1 MTAKVDQMLHVPVE
15 KESLIAM
22 KKSKVTRNLMA
33 AVSIVA
39 LTTVMYGCVH
49 DGDSDDTLAT
59 DMTDMPDPTPTDNAM
74 AALES
79 TGSAAQTA
87 NTALSAANGALA
99 TATDVV
105 TAAAQAF
112 GDATG
117 DAVATAKATYDA
129 AVADLMMKKGAQ
141 AAAVMALGEAIA
153 AYEMARSVLS
163 ILDPTNATLA
173 PAATAIAALKT
184 AQADMTAVAAAD
196 AALAVAA
203 NTADPVTTKAAYDA
217 AYAAHS
223 TAMSMQATQQGAL
236 DAATNALDAARTALE
251 GASGAGIAPAVD
263 AYNAAVVTLAAAE
276 AAYDTAVTDT
286 KAKLDALDMAL
297 DAWAKADPDAVGLK
311 DATAMIAQ
319 LKADQDEAAK
329 RAAAE
334 LKKVQDQLAEAK
346 EALQKVLNE
355 IEEEEQKLAAE
366 RMKMQNA
373 GYTAA
378 LNAASLSGAAVTSDV
393 MANRRLLAIAIDQ
406 AAPNQ
411 TSNLKIERR
420 GGPLTLTTMGWTQG
434 EAPSIGSG
442 WNGKTLKQDR
452 SDKDGK
458 AIATITADAIAYV
471 YSDIDQA
478 EETDTKITTFA
489 AEADLQAHVP
499 SASGTAN
506 ADSGKFR
513 LNSSS
518 TTGTNWWMDD
528 QVDGVEVLPTELNV
542 TKVLPDRFSAVVAGI
557 PGIINCPTV
566 GGCTARKTGDGSY
579 VIVGPTD
586 GADATP
592 MMFTPTAGSEAT
604 VVVYTDDPAYLSFGV
619 WITTPDDGNT
629 TGYSFGSFANSVDN
643 AGTVYSLVDAVTGE
657 ANYKGPAVGIYAER
671 QHGGQEARS
680 GMFTAEAKLNANFLS
695 SGSGALVSGSV
706 SKFMSGGESLGDWTV
721 NLRGGAIVDPNDAT
735 AATTNLPTGTVAG
748 GAPTGITA
756 SGTGNLNLDGGITT
770 GSFDGL
776 TVTGVWQGQFGGD
789 PTRPGVGTSANDA
802 PNNIVGT
809 FDAST
814 HGTSPAGA
822 IQVSGAF
829 GTEKQ

>member
-1 MTAKVDQMLHVPVE
+1 
-15 KESLIAM
+15 M
-22 KKSKVTRNLMA
+22 KKSKVTRSLMA

-49 DGDSDDTLAT
+49 DGDSDDTPAT

-366 RMKMQNA
+366 RVKMQNA

-393 MANRRLLAIAIDQ
+393 MANRRLLAIGIDQ

-458 AIATITADAIAYV
+458 AIPTITADTIAYV
-471 YSDIDQA
+471 YSDIEQA
-478 EETDTKITTFA
+478 KATDTKITTFTD
-489 AEADLQAHVP
+489 EAQLRAHVP
-499 SASGTAN
+499 SAGGAVD

-513 LNSSS
+513 LNSLS

-528 QVDGVEVLPTELNV
+528 EVVVGDGVLPTELNV
-542 TKVLPDRFSAVVAGI
+542 TKVLQDRFEATVAGI
-557 PGIINCPTV
+557 KGTINCPTV
-566 GGCTARKTGDGSY
+566 GGCTARKTGEGSY

-586 GADATP
+586 GADDTS
-592 MMFTPTAGSEAT
+592 MMFTPDDGSDAT
-604 VVVYTDDPAYLSFGV
+604 VVVYTDDSAYRSFGV
-619 WITTPDDGNT
+619 WIVEPDDDKAAA
-629 TGYSFGSFANSVDN
+629 GYSFGSFANSTDG
-643 AGTVYSLVDAVTGE
+643 AATPYTLGDAVTG
-657 ANYKGPAVGIYAER
+657 AAIYKGPAVGIYAER
-671 QHGGQEARS
+671 QHGEQEARS
-680 GMFTAEAKLNANFLS
+680 GMFTAEAELNANFLS
-695 SGSGALVSGSV
+695 SGSGRACQRFGLEVHVGRR
-706 SKFMSGGESLGDWTV
+706 EPRQLDRELG
-721 NLRGGAIVDPNDAT
+721 RRC
-735 AATTNLPTGTVAG
+735 
-748 GAPTGITA
+748 
-756 SGTGNLNLDGGITT
+756 DGR
-770 GSFDGL
+770 S
-776 TVTGVWQGQFGGD
+776 
-789 PTRPGVGTSANDA
+789 
-802 PNNIVGT
+802 
-809 FDAST
+809 
-814 HGTSPAGA
+814 
-822 IQVSGAF
+822 
-829 GTEKQ
+829 